1 MKTNK
6 IDTSHVDGK
15 NIRPLKI
22 GFDIHGVIDTFG
34 QINCLLSA
42 LAHAGAEIHI
52 ITGQRYDSVIKDL
65 LSNLGIRPNAYF
77 SIVEYLENKGVPIEW
92 KDNLPF
98 ADKEQWNNAKKE
110 YCASVGIDILFD
122 DSPAYQQT
130 FNDSKTLFCLVNNP
144 NRKVYETRKE

>member
-1 MKTNK
+1 MKNNAINYNEEEDK
-6 IDTSHVDGK
+6 K
-15 NIRPLKI
+15 LKI
-22 GFDIHGVIDTFG
+22 GFDVHGVIDSFPSIV
-34 QINCLLSA
+34 QLLKVLSIS
-42 LAHAGAEIHI
+42 GRAEIHI
-52 ITGQRYDSVIKDL
+52 ITGQRYDLVIKDL
-65 LSNLGIRPNAYF
+65 MSRLDIRPYAYF

-92 KDNLPF
+92 KNNLPF

-144 NRKVYETRKE
+144 NRRVYETR